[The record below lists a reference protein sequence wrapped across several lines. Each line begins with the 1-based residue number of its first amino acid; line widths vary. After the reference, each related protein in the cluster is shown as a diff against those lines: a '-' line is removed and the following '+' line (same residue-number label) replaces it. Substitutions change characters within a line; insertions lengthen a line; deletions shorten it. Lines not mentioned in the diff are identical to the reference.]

1 MRVSTNIEN
10 VNFELAKMQVEQSF
24 DKISENQTE
33 VGNISQIE
41 KQSHIEI
48 SIDES
53 PNHNQVVKDD
63 KN

>member
-41 KQSHIEI
+41 RQSYIEN
-48 SIDES
+48 SMDETA
-53 PNHNQVVKDD
+53 NKVV
-63 KN
+63 

>member
-41 KQSHIEI
+41 RQSYIEN
-48 SIDES
+48 SMDEAG
-53 PNHNQVVKDD
+53 NKVV
-63 KN
+63 